1 MILKQ
6 SDNKYLNVIMVL
18 LGIVISFVLIF
29 VVEGFLKIIKINEA
43 EYSAIYKEWY
53 DFRVAK
59 AKTGTHSSSTFHSHQ
74 LTNRL

>member
-1 MILKQ
+1 
-6 SDNKYLNVIMVL
+6 MVL

-29 VVEGFLKIIKINEA
+29 VVEGFLKIIKINVTINEA
-43 EYSAIYKEWY
+43 EYPAIYKEWY

-59 AKTGTHSSSTFHSHQ
+59 AKTGTHSSSTFHSEQ